1 MKSIKWYITR
11 SNEQG
16 INSQTN
22 FQITIQWIKI
32 EDKSTKVLWIWF
44 EIRYLQLSKW
54 IYKDLQKDNSKK
66 DDQGGDWEDSH
77 PLPEKLAC
85 PFPCSLTV
93 LTQKCWF
100 CVFHAIFGHFAQIV
114 ASNLSMRPTRLCSC
128 RQACRQM
135 NLPEQFIGQ
144 AFQQIL
150 LKLALAKV
158 FFFSRLK
165 RDLSLN
171 FCVSHKK
178 SKIMNWTK
186 HSTTTIYM

>member
-66 DDQGGDWEDSH
+66 DDQGGGGLGGFPPTTWKIGLS
-77 PLPEKLAC
+77 LPMFPHCFDPKMLILCFSCNFWPFC
-85 PFPCSLTV
+85 PNCRLQLVNETHTIVLVQAGMQANEFARAIYWAGISTNLT
-93 LTQKCWF
+93 K
-100 CVFHAIFGHFAQIV
+100 
-114 ASNLSMRPTRLCSC
+114 
-128 RQACRQM
+128 
-135 NLPEQFIGQ
+135 IGTS
-144 AFQQIL
+144 
-150 LKLALAKV
+150 KS
-158 FFFSRLK
+158 FFFLK
-165 RDLSLN
+165 
-171 FCVSHKK
+171 
-178 SKIMNWTK
+178 T
-186 HSTTTIYM
+186 

>member
-66 DDQGGDWEDSH
+66 DDQGGGGIGGIPTHYLKNWLVPSH
-77 PLPEKLAC
+77 VPSLFWPKNADFVFFMQFLAILPKLSPPTCQWDPHDCARAGR
-85 PFPCSLTV
+85 
-93 LTQKCWF
+93 
-100 CVFHAIFGHFAQIV
+100 HAGKWICQ
-114 ASNLSMRPTRLCSC
+114 SNLLGRHF
-128 RQACRQM
+128 
-135 NLPEQFIGQ
+135 N
-144 AFQQIL
+144 
-150 LKLALAKV
+150 
-158 FFFSRLK
+158 
-165 RDLSLN
+165 
-171 FCVSHKK
+171 K
-178 SKIMNWTK
+178 S
-186 HSTTTIYM
+186 Y